1 MKTLADFKRSLTIGS
16 RWGAFHVPSGTHL
29 GIGEVVAVKS
39 NSVAFKRE
47 GKERPS
53 WLDFP
58 KASNFKAYNE
68 YAEIYWQ
75 DGTHVL
81 TYKKV
86 D

>member
-1 MKTLADFKRSLTIGS
+1 
-16 RWGAFHVPSGTHL
+16 
-29 GIGEVVAVKS
+29 VVAVKS